1 LPRGLKAAAYS
12 VVRYQA
18 AAEAALA
25 TWCIWHRVNT
35 TFVRQIADALNAL
48 YAFAARGPMQSL
60 YGFLLSTTLR
70 QGFRVSR

>member
-25 TWCIWHRVNT
+25 TWCI
-35 TFVRQIADALNAL
+35 
-48 YAFAARGPMQSL
+48 
-60 YGFLLSTTLR
+60 
-70 QGFRVSR
+70 